1 MALASVYIKLHEGSW
16 ASKKIIM
23 ALEVACSEQLSPTNG
38 MRRTPERQAG
48 EILPMICR
56 IFFLFSLSITI

>member
-1 MALASVYIKLHEGSW
+1 MALASVYIKLHEV
-16 ASKKIIM
+16 SKKIIM

-56 IFFLFSLSITI
+56 FFFLFSLYITI